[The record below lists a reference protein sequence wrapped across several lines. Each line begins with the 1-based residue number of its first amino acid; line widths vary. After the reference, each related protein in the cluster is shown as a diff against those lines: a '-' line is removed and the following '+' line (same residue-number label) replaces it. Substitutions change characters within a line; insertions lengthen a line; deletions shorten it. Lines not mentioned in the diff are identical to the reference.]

1 MTALTGEMPL
11 SDYGE
16 GFEQA
21 ALYLSQKPNA
31 SALRVLSFRGR
42 GPFSYF
48 FPGQTIL
55 LNPLFVEDPGMP
67 SLKER
72 FIGADYLV
80 INEAFAS
87 RTERTQLFMDAL
99 STAKPEHEIEIKG
112 VYTIYIYKI
121 ADLPLSFYDIFLAN

>member
-1 MTALTGEMPL
+1 LVSRVEPL

-21 ALYLSQKPNA
+21 ALYLSQKTNA
-31 SALRVLSFRGR
+31 STLKVLAFRGR

-72 FIGADYLV
+72 LVEADYLV
-80 INEAFAS
+80 INAALAP
-87 RTERTQLFMDAL
+87 RTERTQLFADAL
-99 STAKPEHEIEIKG
+99 NQATPEKEIKIKG
-112 VYTIYIYKI
+112 VSTIYIYKI
-121 ADLPLSFYDIFLAN
+121 SDLPASFYEVFSQN